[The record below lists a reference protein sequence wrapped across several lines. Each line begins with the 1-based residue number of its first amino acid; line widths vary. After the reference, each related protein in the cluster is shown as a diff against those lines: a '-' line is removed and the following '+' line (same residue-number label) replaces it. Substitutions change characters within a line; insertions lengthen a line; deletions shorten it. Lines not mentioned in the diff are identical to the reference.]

1 MRRLTTLLLTV
12 AIAALAVAAGGS
24 ASAAERDGKR
34 QGAAAGTS
42 SPEVAH
48 AARARARG
56 AARRR
61 GRGARR
67 RRAARPKIRRVLPMR
82 VQLGDRLVIRGRRFS
97 PRRRRNTVIFRAGSG
112 RTAFAK
118 PRRATRRRLVLKVPA
133 SVARLLN
140 LRDGRQRPTRLKLR
154 VLSVRRFS
162 PFTIRR
168 LSPVVLGLG
177 GTGPGGGDGGGD
189 GGDDKPLQVCN
200 SSSDHDGDLLSN
212 QLEIQIGTDPCQLD
226 TDGDGIEDGYEYKS
240 AVDLNDDDYQDPAT
254 SLPYPGKRPYPNP
267 LDSSDAGL
275 DFDGDSLTL
284 REEQELWRYAV
295 KQGRATR
302 TLQPLYYSDGRQYSI
317 GQLGA
322 DGRWEPTLPAAGYER
337 HQSFLDWASANGYR
351 TVHMTD
357 HQQPWYS
364 AKAPYQLLDFNR
376 DGAES
381 AAVLPGYLHTETTYY
396 DHLPDGWLSDD
407 ERDEDADGL
416 TNFEETHGRM
426 TPDWWASCY
435 TGEAPFGIPYAG
447 TDPTDA
453 DSDGDG
459 VRDGAD
465 DQDHDDIPNV
475 MELSRLAASG
485 LWDASRECLP
495 LEGLPSPPDTNH
507 PDAYGRVNPFNPCLP
522 AELSRTCTLH
532 PGFADNAAPYDGSLD
547 WASLN

>member
-1 MRRLTTLLLTV
+1 MRRASKLLLLV
-12 AIAALAVAAGGS
+12 ATALLVAAS
-24 ASAAERDGKR
+24 MAPAAAPAAER
-34 QGAAAGTS
+34 AG
-42 SPEVAH
+42 AH
-48 AARARARG
+48 AGANAASGESVRVKAAIARRSR

-61 GRGARR
+61 IRSARR
-67 RRAARPKIRRVLPMR
+67 RKGPRPRIMRVRPMR
-82 VQLGDRLVIRGRRFS
+82 IQVGERLVIRGRHFRGK
-97 PRRRRNTVIFRAGSG
+97 RRRNTVIFRAASG

-140 LRDGRQRPTRLKLR
+140 LRDGAQRPTRLKLR
-154 VLSVRRFS
+154 VLAGRFS
-162 PFTIRR
+162 AYTPRR
-168 LSPVVLGLG
+168 LSPVVLGLNT
-177 GTGPGGGDGGGD
+177 GTGPGGG
-189 GGDDKPLQVCN
+189 GDDKPLVVCN
-200 SSSDHDGDLLSN
+200 SDSDHDNDLLSN
-212 QLEIQIGTDPCQLD
+212 QIELQIGTDPCLMD

-240 AVDLNDDDYQDPAT
+240 AKDLNDDESQDPN
-254 SLPYPGKRPYPNP
+254 SYLPYPGKRPYPNP
-267 LDSSDAGL
+267 LDPSDGDL

-284 REEQELWRYAV
+284 REEQKLWRYGINA
-295 KQGRATR
+295 GRAAR
-302 TLQPLYYSDGRQYSI
+302 TLDPLYYSDGEQYSI
-317 GQLGA
+317 GTRDG
-322 DGRWEPTLPAAGYER
+322 DGRRQPTLAAAGYER
-337 HQSFLDWASANGYR
+337 QASFLAWASASGYR

-364 AKAPYQLLDFNR
+364 AKTPYGLLDFNR
-376 DGAES
+376 DAAES
-381 AAVLPGYLHTETTYY
+381 AAVLPGYTHTETTYY
-396 DHLPDGWLSDD
+396 DHLPDGYLSDD

-416 TNFEETHGRM
+416 TNFDEAHGRM
-426 TPDWWASCY
+426 TSEYWATCY
-435 TGEAPFGIPYAG
+435 AGEVPFGIGYAG

-465 DQDHDDIPNV
+465 DQDHDDIPNI

-485 LWDASRECLP
+485 LWDGLRHCVPA
-495 LEGLPSPPDTNH
+495 EGLPSPPDTHH